1 MSRPRPRGGRPRALP
16 RLVAV
21 LAALA
26 AISTI
31 VGSVRAEDPEV
42 TAALGFGGN
51 GGAVDASPVREEYP
65 IATDQTDDAADDDGE
80 EADDGEELRRRLDE
94 LERLLYLGGV
104 EHRDAEGALV
114 GMFELASKAPSMEEV
129 IEVTGRGVGGAE
141 RLAADARRDLD
152 AARDAIRSAVK
163 LAYAD
168 FNGRAAADELETH
181 AYLTLDRIPGDTSR
195 VNIAFDF
202 ERAEHAGVGYVGR
215 AIARAVGLPGSDPKP
230 GDPTDVPAP
239 VAALVAD
246 AKRLITDAVRS
257 AMNAHKAAV
266 DAAGRLGLGSTHT
279 PARWAPIADA
289 LFVLAALSDAGLFD
303 ARLVAT
309 ASPDASPSP
318 SRWSRDALALAAEMG
333 SREASIA
340 IADRVLFGRGAPPE
354 TENGADCE
362 TAVKMLAKIA
372 DDVAGDAES
381 AGDFAL
387 PREPGRLRDRERDA
401 GWVSAQEMEDGDEQI
416 LMEEDM
422 AARGVA
428 EAQRHVGYRRL
439 LGRGMD
445 RDEAA
450 ALREFEAAANQ
461 GDELAQFNLGYMH
474 MRGMSVPRNFTEAK
488 RRFEAAAAKD
498 LPAAHNGLGVLAFNG
513 HGGTKNLTAAREH
526 FERGAERGDPDSQFN
541 LASMHAQGLDVPKN
555 ETRALE
561 LYAGANEAGHWRAP
575 LAIATAHRAGAG
587 TEPDC
592 AVAAHYFR
600 VFIDER
606 SGWTSE
612 QEDAMSVLDGGAMT
626 VEAGD
631 DAGEVVSSAPDP
643 WGALVRYALLAEQGC
658 ESAAANAGWLL
669 AKRAGYDR
677 DDHVDRAIAM
687 LERSVRMGNHESHVD
702 LGNARWDRLR
712 AEGGFTGKSGVHP
725 SGFECERCGEFGDA
739 GWLASRGWLDAE
751 EAQDKEGLGLRRV
764 RLDRNV
770 VPPSGLSPEEAIAF
784 HYAEASAAGFA
795 EGTVALAWAHAHGV
809 GVPRNLSMASHMLS
823 HAMHNAVDDEEAV
836 PAFVAWVGVQVIRVV
851 DAFVPGVGSRWYRG
865 GSDRSSSSPGA
876 ARGER
881 GVDLGRSAG
890 HRGERGGGGGGDDV
904 SPGAGE
910 KPFPPRVARRD
921 DPDPWHPL
929 SRRVVENCLLLA
941 LAAAW
946 GIVAYAR
953 RALNDPGFDQ
963 NIVNQMPVGALAGVG
978 AAIAVAAGVS
988 VAVFGG

>member
-1 MSRPRPRGGRPRALP
+1 MASRPRPRGGRPRALP

-42 TAALGFGGN
+42 TAAPGIGGD

-65 IATDQTDDAADDDGE
+65 IATDQTDDAADDDVE

-152 AARDAIRSAVK
+152 AARDAIRSAVR
-163 LAYAD
+163 LAYDD
-168 FNGRAAADELETH
+168 FNGAAAADELETH
-181 AYLTLDRIPGDTSR
+181 TYLTLDRIPGDTSR
-195 VNIAFDF
+195 VNITFDF

-215 AIARAVGLPGSDPKP
+215 AIARAVGLPGSDRSKP
-230 GDPTDVPAP
+230 SDPTDVPAD

-266 DAAGRLGLGSTHT
+266 DAAGGDASVTPVAT

-289 LFVLAALSDAGLFD
+289 LFVLAALSDAGFVQPD
-303 ARLVAT
+303 AWPRSAVDE
-309 ASPDASPSP
+309 DASPSP

-354 TENGADCE
+354 TENGADCGA
-362 TAVKMLAKIA
+362 AVARLAKIA
-372 DDVAGDAES
+372 DDVARDAES

-422 AARGVA
+422 AARGVP

-439 LGRGMD
+439 LGRGME

-474 MRGMSVPRNFTEAK
+474 MRGMSVPQNFTEAK
-488 RRFEAAAAKD
+488 RRFEAAASKD

-575 LAIATAHRAGAG
+575 LAIAIAHRAGAG

-612 QEDAMSVLDGGAMT
+612 QEDAMRVLDGGAR

-631 DAGEVVSSAPDP
+631 DAGDPVDAAPDP

-677 DDHVDRAIAM
+677 DDHVARAIAM

-702 LGNARWDRLR
+702 LGNARWDMLR
-712 AEGGFTGKSGVHP
+712 AEGGFTGVFREGP
-725 SGFECERCGEFGDA
+725 SGFECERCGEFSDA

-764 RLDRNV
+764 RLDRVV
-770 VPPSGLSPEEAIAF
+770 VPPAGLSPQEAIAF

-809 GVPRNLSMASHMLS
+809 GVRRNLSMASHMLS

-836 PAFVAWVGVQVIRVV
+836 PAFFAWVGVGALRVV
-851 DAFVPGVGSRWYRG
+851 DAFVPGIGSRWYRT
-865 GSDRSSSSPGA
+865 SDRSSPGD

-881 GVDLGRSAG
+881 GVDFGRSAG
-890 HRGERGGGGGGDDV
+890 HRGGGGGGGGDDV

-910 KPFPPRVARRD
+910 KPVPPRVARRD

>member
-26 AISTI
+26 AISI
-31 VGSVRAEDPEV
+31 VGSVRAEDPPV
-42 TAALGFGGN
+42 AAALGFGGD

-114 GMFELASKAPSMEEV
+114 GMFELASEAPSMEEV

-152 AARDAIRSAVK
+152 AARDAIRSAVR
-163 LAYAD
+163 LAYDD

-181 AYLTLDRIPGDTSR
+181 TYLTLDRIPGDTSR

-215 AIARAVGLPGSDPKP
+215 AIARAIGLPGSDRKP
-230 GDPTDVPAP
+230 SDPTDVPAD
-239 VAALVAD
+239 VARVVAD

-257 AMNAHKAAV
+257 EMNAHKAAV
-266 DAAGRLGLGSTHT
+266 EAAGGDASPSVAT

-289 LFVLAALSDAGLFD
+289 LFILAALAEAG
-303 ARLVAT
+303 VVP
-309 ASPDASPSP
+309 PDAWPLDALADTSPSQ
-318 SRWSRDALALAAEMG
+318 WSRDALALAAEMG

-340 IADRVLFGRGAPPE
+340 IADRVLFGRGAHPE
-354 TENGADCE
+354 TEKGADCDG
-362 TAVKMLAKIA
+362 AAARLAKIA

-401 GWVSAQEMEDGDEQI
+401 GWVSAQELEDGDDQI

-422 AARGVA
+422 AARGVP

-439 LGRGMD
+439 LGRGME

-513 HGGTKNLTAAREH
+513 HGGEKNLTAAREH
-526 FERGAERGDPDSQFN
+526 FERGAARGDPDSQFN

-575 LAIATAHRAGAG
+575 LAIAVAHRAGAG
-587 TEPDC
+587 TEPHC

-606 SGWTSE
+606 SGWTSG
-612 QEDAMSVLDGGAMT
+612 QEDAMRVLDGGPPMDAD
-626 VEAGD
+626 EA
-631 DAGEVVSSAPDP
+631 DAEESTNAAPDP

-677 DDHVDRAIAM
+677 DDHVARAIAM

-751 EAQDKEGLGLRRV
+751 DAQDKEGLGLRRV
-764 RLDRNV
+764 RLDRVV
-770 VPPSGLSPEEAIAF
+770 VPPAGLSPEEEIAF

-836 PAFVAWVGVQVIRVV
+836 PAFFAWVGVGALRVV
-851 DAFVPGVGSRWYRG
+851 DRFVPGVGSRWYAAP
-865 GSDRSSSSPGA
+865 GSTPGD

-881 GVDLGRSAG
+881 GRDSGRS
-890 HRGERGGGGGGDDV
+890 RGGGGGGGGDDA
-904 SPGAGE
+904 PGIGAGAGE
-910 KPFPPRVARRD
+910 KPVPPRVARRD
-921 DPDPWHPL
+921 DPWHPL
-929 SRRVVENCLLLA
+929 SRRVVENCVLLA

-963 NIVNQMPVGALAGVG
+963 NIVEQMPVGALAGVG